1 MHASRKFAAL
11 LDAYRRPD
19 GTVWTGQQ
27 IQDVTDGFVS
37 RSYVHQL
44 RTGRIANPRLDKL
57 QALAEVMGFPP
68 ALWFEDV
75 PYPGGSPLGSPS
87 GQSASISDRL
97 EALLRTTD
105 EEGSGEPYSDADIAR
120 LSTGALTEQEVAGIR
135 TGNIPDPSI
144 DQVLALAEAFAIDPS
159 YFLDT
164 EAKPP
169 LLDRASLQG
178 LSSQK
183 ARIILHKSLELSDRE
198 QDLIIDMINRLE
210 GLHGEDN
217 RDAQS

>member
-27 IQDVTDGFVS
+27 IQDATDGFVS
-37 RSYVHQL
+37 RSYVTQL
-44 RTGRIANPRLDKL
+44 RKGRIANPRLDKL

-68 ALWFEDV
+68 QLWFEDV
-75 PYPGGSPLGSPS
+75 SDPGGTPRAAPPE
-87 GQSASISDRL
+87 QIPTISERL
-97 EALLRTTD
+97 ESLLRTAD
-105 EEGSGEPYSDADIAR
+105 ERSGEPYSDADVAR
-120 LSTGALTEQEVAGIR
+120 LSKGELTEREVTGIR
-135 TGNIPDPSI
+135 TGAIPDPSME
-144 DQVLALAEAFAIDPS
+144 QVLALAEVFAIDPS

-164 EAKPP
+164 KAKTPP
-169 LLDRASLQG
+169 LDRASLET
-178 LSSQK
+178 LSNQK

-210 GLHGEDN
+210 GLHEGDN
-217 RDAQS
+217 RNAQP

>member
-75 PYPGGSPLGSPS
+75 PDRGGTPQVATTR
-87 GQSASISDRL
+87 QSATISERL
-97 EALLRTTD
+97 ESLLLSTAD
-105 EEGSGEPYSDADIAR
+105 ERSEEHYSDSDIAR
-120 LSTGALTEQEVAGIR
+120 
-135 TGNIPDPSI
+135 
-144 DQVLALAEAFAIDPS
+144 
-159 YFLDT
+159 
-164 EAKPP
+164 
-169 LLDRASLQG
+169 
-178 LSSQK
+178 
-183 ARIILHKSLELSDRE
+183 
-198 QDLIIDMINRLE
+198 
-210 GLHGEDN
+210 
-217 RDAQS
+217 